1 MHLQA
6 SRHETDYLFLV
17 SRVREGIPVADA
29 VEMMHSWCIPVAR
42 FAKVI
47 GVSERKWSRVR
58 TKVSSGVLSPV
69 ESDRLVRVWRIFE
82 HAKSVFAGDED
93 GKGAIRWFATPNPA
107 LSGETPLSLLDTD
120 AGVRQVDDVLTRIE
134 FGVYG

>member
-1 MHLQA
+1 
-6 SRHETDYLFLV
+6 
-17 SRVREGIPVADA
+17 
-29 VEMMHSWCIPVAR
+29 MMHSWCIPVAR

-58 TKVSSGVLSPV
+58 TQVSSGVLSPV

-82 HAKSVFAGDED
+82 HAKVVFAGDED
-93 GKGAIRWFATPNPA
+93 GKGAIRWFAAPNPA

-134 FGVYG
+134 FGVFG